1 MVKKLNTLEFINKSI
16 KIHGDKYDY
25 SLVNYIN
32 NRTKIIIKC
41 KKHGDFLQRPSSHL
55 QNSGC
60 LNCAKDKLKINLS
73 STTEEFIIKSNNIH
87 KYRYDYTKVSYINN
101 ITKIIIICNKHGE
114 FLQTPAVHLS
124 GNGCSICSNVK
135 KMDKYAFIEKAYKIH
150 GNLYNYS
157 LVEYIN
163 NITKI
168 IIICHIHGE
177 FKQTPSNHLRSRGCL
192 NCSRNNLKLT
202 LITFIKK
209 ANKLHK
215 NKYDYSKV
223 NYINYET
230 KIIIVCKIHGEFL
243 QTPHSHLNGSNCNAC
258 SGKMK
263 LDTKLFIK
271 RAGNL
276 HYNLYDYSLVNYIN
290 CNSKIKIICKK
301 HGIFTQ
307 IPLNHIHKKSG
318 CPKCS
323 NIGYSKPQIQWLE
336 FLEKYYNINIQH
348 MGNSNQEYKI
358 KNTKWKA
365 DGYCKETNTIFEY
378 HGNYFHGNPKIFNPE
393 DINTLCK
400 ATYGDLYK
408 KTLERE
414 QKIKDLGYNLEVM
427 WESDWNKIN
436 KSVTKLQQKIKKYL
450 TKY

>member
-1 MVKKLNTLEFINKSI
+1 MVKKLNTQEFINKSI
-16 KIHGDKYDY
+16 KIHGDVYDY
-25 SLVNYIN
+25 SKVEYIN
-32 NRTKIIIKC
+32 TRTKIIIIC
-41 KKHGDFLQRPSSHL
+41 NIHGEFLQRPNSHL

-60 LNCAKDKLKINLS
+60 LKCSIEIRKNNLRS
-73 STTEEFIIKSNNIH
+73 STEEFIIKSHNIH
-87 KYRYDYTKVSYINN
+87 KNKYDYSKVNYINN
-101 ITKIIIICNKHGE
+101 TTKIIIICNKHGD

-124 GNGCSICSNVK
+124 GYGCSICSNVK
-135 KMDKYAFIEKAYKIH
+135 KMDKYTFIEKAYKIH

-157 LVEYIN
+157 LVEYKN
-163 NITKI
+163 NITNIKI
-168 IIICHIHGE
+168 ICKIHGE
-177 FKQTPSNHLRSRGCL
+177 FYQTPSNHLRSRGCL

-202 LITFIKK
+202 LETFIKK

-215 NKYDYSKV
+215 NKYNYSKV

-230 KIIIVCKIHGEFL
+230 KIIIICKIHGEFL
-243 QTPHSHLNGSNCNAC
+243 QTPHSHLNGHNCNVC

-263 LDTKLFIK
+263 LDTQLFIE
-271 RAGNL
+271 RASNL

-323 NIGYSKPQIQWLE
+323 NKGYSNQQIKWLE
-336 FLEKYYNINIQH
+336 FIEKYYNIQIQH
-348 MGNSNQEYKI
+348 MGNSNQEYTI
-358 KNTKWKA
+358 KKTKWKS
-365 DGYCKETNTIFEY
+365 DGYCKENNTIYE
-378 HGNYFHGNPKIFNPE
+378 FHGSYWHGDPTIYSANYK
-393 DINTLCK
+393 NTVSNK
-400 ATYGDLYK
+400 TMGYLYK

-436 KSVTKLQQKIKKYL
+436 KSIYILQKKIKK
-450 TKY
+450 